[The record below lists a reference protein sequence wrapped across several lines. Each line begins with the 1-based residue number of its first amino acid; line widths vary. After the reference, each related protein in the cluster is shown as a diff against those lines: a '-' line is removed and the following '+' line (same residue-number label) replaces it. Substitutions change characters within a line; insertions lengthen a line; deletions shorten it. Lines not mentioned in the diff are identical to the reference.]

1 MWCLCFLDKDDKNKD
16 RNMPVQVD
24 LPQNNEL
31 NVNGKLPPDE
41 MQPVVKMIQT
51 SGGNESAQNCN
62 APSERAGKSSKN
74 DQETQNPT
82 VPDDILQNS
91 KQGGIKLQVRSKS
104 PSISLRA

>member
-1 MWCLCFLDKDDKNKD
+1 M
-16 RNMPVQVD
+16 QVD

-31 NVNGKLPPDE
+31 NVNGKLPPEE

-82 VPDDILQNS
+82 VPDDIVQNS

>member
-1 MWCLCFLDKDDKNKD
+1 
-16 RNMPVQVD
+16 MPVQVN
-24 LPQNNEL
+24 LPQDDEL
-31 NVNGKLPPDE
+31 NVNGKLPPE
-41 MQPVVKMIQT
+41 EIQPVVKMKET

-62 APSERAGKSSKN
+62 AASERAGKSSKN

-104 PSISLRA
+104 PSIPSSLTIDVRT